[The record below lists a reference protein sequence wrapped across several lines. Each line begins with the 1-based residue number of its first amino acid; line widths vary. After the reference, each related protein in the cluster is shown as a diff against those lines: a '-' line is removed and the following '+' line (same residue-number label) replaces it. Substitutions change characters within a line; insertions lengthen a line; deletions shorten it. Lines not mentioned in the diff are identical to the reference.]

1 MIKVMATGTFDI
13 LHPGHGIYLQKAKEL
28 GGKDSKLIVV
38 IARDSTVIKRKR
50 IPIIGE
56 KQRLEMIKML
66 KPVDEAYLGY
76 EGNMFKIVKEIKPDI
91 IAIGADQDHNIKKLQ
106 KELDKRE
113 LNVKVMKVNDYH
125 IAELDS
131 SCKIIKK
138 IKDADFEE
146 DALNECLKEP

>member
-1 MIKVMATGTFDI
+1 MTKVMATGTFDI

-28 GGKDSKLIVV
+28 GGIDAKLAVV
-38 IARDSTVIKRKR
+38 VAKDSTVIKRKR

-76 EGNMFKIVKEIKPDI
+76 EGDMFRIVKEIKPDI
-91 IAIGADQDHNIKKLQ
+91 IAIGADQDHNIQKLQ
-106 KELDKRE
+106 NE
-113 LNVKVMKVNDYH
+113 LNKRNLDVKVMKVNDYH
-125 IAELDS
+125 VAELDS

-146 DALNECLKEP
+146 DALEKCLKEK